1 MVNFGK
7 GMSSFASRASR
18 VMESQV
24 RKAEG
29 IEVQE
34 EGIEDEMK
42 RNLQATQAAHEKLLN
57 GFMEA
62 SQDRF
67 SKLEKSINKIK
78 GHMGRIADRVL
89 NREFG
94 SSKDSLNLG
103 SVRAILRSERIVNNG
118 RNEEVTDES
127 NTSPRKRNDEVKR
140 IPDREDI
147 EDGRI
152 QILDEV
158 EASKMNPIN
167 NKPSSP
173 SVPKVPYPRRL
184 RKDKMEPSFKDI
196 YDVLSK
202 PIQLEHMIVIVW
214 TSLMV

>member
-1 MVNFGK
+1 MDPLAEQMAKFSK
-7 GMSSFASRASR
+7 GMASFASRALR
-18 VMESQV
+18 VTECQAGKV
-24 RKAEG
+24 EG
-29 IEVQE
+29 MKVQE
-34 EGIEDEMK
+34 GSIEDETK
-42 RNLQATQAAHEKLLN
+42 RNLQVAQAAYEKLLN

-67 SKLEKSINKIK
+67 SKLEKSMNRIE
-78 GHMGRIADRVL
+78 GHIGRIADRVL

-103 SVRAILRSERIVNNG
+103 NARSILRSGRIVNNG
-118 RNEEVTDES
+118 RNEEFTNER
-127 NTSPRKRNDEVKR
+127 NTSPRERNDEEKR

-158 EASKMNPIN
+158 ESSKTNPIN

-173 SVPKVPYPRRL
+173 SVPKVPYPRRERDRRIYGRVDGQ
-184 RKDKMEPSFKDI
+184 RKE
-196 YDVLSK
+196 
-202 PIQLEHMIVIVW
+202 
-214 TSLMV
+214 